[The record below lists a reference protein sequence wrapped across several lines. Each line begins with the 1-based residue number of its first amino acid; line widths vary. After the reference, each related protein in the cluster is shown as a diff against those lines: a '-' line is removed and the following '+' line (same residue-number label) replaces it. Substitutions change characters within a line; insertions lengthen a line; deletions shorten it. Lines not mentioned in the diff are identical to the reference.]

1 MSAPSGAPSSG
12 STPEVLPLPRR
23 GRGAERARGV
33 QRRTGQRPE
42 RDGGQAD
49 RGGDGEHGGRAD
61 GAGVGRDAHD
71 DQHEQRG
78 EDHSDDERPADG
90 NAGDGRAEV
99 RGTRGPDDEQ
109 QQRGEGRAGELRR
122 PVGAEV
128 AGRQVP
134 GKEEPEADAG
144 VEVRSADMTEGGDG
158 GEENEEEH
166 QVIVR

>member
-1 MSAPSGAPSSG
+1 
-12 STPEVLPLPRR
+12 V
-23 GRGAERARGV
+23 
-33 QRRTGQRPE
+33 
-42 RDGGQAD
+42 
-49 RGGDGEHGGRAD
+49 
-61 GAGVGRDAHD
+61 
-71 DQHEQRG
+71 
-78 EDHSDDERPADG
+78 
-90 NAGDGRAEV
+90 
-99 RGTRGPDDEQ
+99 RGPDDEQ
-109 QQRGEGRAGELRR
+109 QQRGEGRAAELRR